1 MASSQLNVI
10 ALISGGKD
18 SFYSILHCIQNGHR
32 IVALANLFPDDEEA
46 GSQPTVQVFDHG
58 SRAGPDSS
66 PQAGHVSGTDEEP
79 KTDLNSFMYQTVGHG
94 VIPLYAAATGLP
106 LYRRAISGRAVR
118 HERDYD
124 YSSSTSSGVDETESM
139 LPLLQAVVERH
150 PESNAV
156 CAGAILSTY
165 QRTRVESIALRLG
178 LTPLAY
184 LWKYPV
190 LPGCVGDDAR
200 LLKDMAAA
208 GLEARIIKVASAGLG
223 EDFLWETA
231 TSFEGAERVKRAL
244 RKFGASSGGA
254 VLGEGGEFETLVV
267 DGPRQLFAKKSIMV
281 PPERRRVVQ
290 EGGGSS
296 WLEVQGAKLQD
307 KNETGGDYTSPRI
320 PELLDAN
327 FRGILEDV
335 TTAPAVESTEQSFP
349 QSSCVLLGKSPKAI
363 TVENEPIQWAVIAKQ
378 DATST
383 SVESETVQIVSS
395 IRQLLAA
402 KSLDS
407 SQISNTVI
415 VLRRMSDF
423 VQINAEYG
431 KLFTKPNP
439 PSRVTVSCGNL
450 LPAGSNIAIYVTVD
464 PTPLQAA
471 DRQALHVQSQSY
483 WAPANIGPYS
493 QAVGIPITSRGK
505 NIGPRT
511 WSIAGQIPLIPS
523 SMHLPAPSDTSH
535 TIQTVLSLQHLW
547 RIGRDMRIQFWTSV
561 AAFFARTSDDGDEM
575 RHNAKLATRAWQLAH
590 GLPDDDDDAE
600 DGLDP
605 WDLKFNSQ
613 HMSLTGG
620 NDATTVQATALPDW
634 STLTLRH
641 QNEPETAIPPF
652 FAVEVE
658 ELPRQSTVEWHAH
671 LGLSQLEP
679 SSVEVIHC
687 FDISVPLWRGWHVIA
702 RGAGAAFIHTV
713 LARNADELS
722 TLESTEHLL
731 RELSAAHQGS
741 QSSLCLSHA
750 ECKNEQPYLTYVDPT
765 FVKNPWNEVDGSDTS
780 MPFPV
785 VPCRSVWTSTGT
797 RIGFVAF
804 YRKIV
809 EI

>member
-10 ALISGGKD
+10 ALVSGGKD

-32 IVALANLFPDDEEA
+32 IVALANLFPGDEETA
-46 GSQPTVQVFDHG
+46 SPPTVQVFDHG
-58 SRAGPDSS
+58 SRTGPDSS
-66 PQAGHVSGTDEEP
+66 SQADYVSENDEEP
-79 KTDLNSFMYQTVGHG
+79 KSDLNSFMYQTVGHE

-106 LYRRAISGRAVR
+106 LYRRAISGRAMR

-124 YSSSTSSGVDETESM
+124 YSSLGASGVDETESM
-139 LPLLQAVVERH
+139 LPLLQAVMERH

-190 LPGCVGDDAR
+190 LPGCVDDDAQ

-231 TSFEGAERVKRAL
+231 TSVEGAERVKRAL
-244 RKFGASSGGA
+244 RKFGSSSGGA

-267 DGPRQLFAKKSIMV
+267 NGPRQLFARKSIV
-281 PPERRRVVQ
+281 VLPERRRVMQ

-296 WLEVQGAKLQD
+296 WLMLQGAKLQD
-307 KNETGGDYTSPRI
+307 KNEMGDDYTSPRI

-335 TTAPAVESTEQSFP
+335 TVSPAVGSIGRSFSQYP
-349 QSSCVLLGKSPKAI
+349 CVLLGKSPKAI
-363 TVENEPIQWAVIAKQ
+363 TAEYEPIHWAVVAKENT
-378 DATST
+378 AST
-383 SVESETVQIVSS
+383 SIESETIQIISS
-395 IRQLLAA
+395 VRQLLAA
-402 KSLDS
+402 QSLDS
-407 SQISNTVI
+407 SQISSTVI

-423 VQINAEYG
+423 VQLNAAYG
-431 KLFTKPNP
+431 KLFTRPNP

-471 DRQALHVQSQSY
+471 DRQALHVQSRSY

-493 QAVGIPITSRGK
+493 QAVGIPITSREK
-505 NIGPRT
+505 NMGPRV

-523 SMHLPAPSDTSH
+523 SMHLPAPSDISH
-535 TIQTVLSLQHLW
+535 VIQTVLSLQHLW
-547 RIGRDMRIQFWTSV
+547 RIGLDMRIQFWTSV

-575 RHNAKLATRAWQLAH
+575 RHNAKLAARAWRLAH
-590 GLPDDDDDAE
+590 GSPDDDDDAD

-613 HMSLTGG
+613 HMSLTGTNG
-620 NDATTVQATALPDW
+620 ANTVQATALPDW

-679 SSVEVIHC
+679 SSVEVVHC
-687 FDISVPLWRGWHVIA
+687 SDTSMTLWRGWHVIA

-713 LARNADELS
+713 LARNADNS
-722 TLESTEHLL
+722 SRLESTEHLL

-741 QSSLCLSHA
+741 QSSLFLSHA
-750 ECKNEQPYLTYVDPT
+750 ECENEQPYLTYVDPV
-765 FVKNPWNEVDGSDTS
+765 FVNNPWNEADGSYTS

-785 VPCRSVWTSTGT
+785 VPCRSVWTSTGR

-804 YRKIV
+804 YRRIV